1 MEKFNR
7 ILRGYDPEEVN
18 AYLDKV
24 IAQVESM
31 VVQLKQKNVR
41 IVELESINQEL
52 QKRLEAHTKMED
64 TLNRAIIMAQKT
76 SDQMK
81 MSAVQESEMILED
94 AKNNAKR
101 IVNEALLRSEKVEYE
116 ASQLKRN
123 INVFKRRLSDI
134 IQSQLDMVD
143 DIEKVDF

>member
-24 IAQVESM
+24 IAQVENM
-31 VVQLKQKNVR
+31 VGQLKQKNAR
-41 IVELESINQEL
+41 IVELEGINQEL
-52 QKRLEAHTKMED
+52 QERLGEHAKMED

-81 MSAVQESEMILED
+81 ASAMQESEMILED
-94 AKNNAKR
+94 AKNNANR
-101 IVNEALLRSEKVEYE
+101 IINEALLRSEKIEYE

>member
-94 AKNNAKR
+94 AKNNANR